1 LEQGS
6 TCQATNS
13 TLLLQQLLHL
23 HLLLLLLLL
32 LLQSTRFIQCLHAVL
47 WSDVLRT

>member
-1 LEQGS
+1 MEQGS

-32 LLQSTRFIQCLHAVL
+32 LQSTLFIQCLHAVL

>member
-32 LLQSTRFIQCLHAVL
+32 QSTRFIQCLHAVL